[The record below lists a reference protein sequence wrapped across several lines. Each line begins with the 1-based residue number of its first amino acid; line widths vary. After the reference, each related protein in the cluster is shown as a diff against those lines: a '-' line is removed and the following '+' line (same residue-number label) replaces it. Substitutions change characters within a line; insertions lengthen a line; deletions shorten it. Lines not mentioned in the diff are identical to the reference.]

1 MCMDRNLV
9 WDGIFN
15 ARDLGG
21 LRTDDGHRTRWSAL
35 VRSDGPDRLTEVGWT
50 ALYEHGIRTIIDLRN
65 DDERGLGETTRPS
78 DLDIVHL
85 PLDPVDDHEFWDYYR
100 SSGLHGTPLY
110 YQPLLDRHPHL
121 MHAVVTAV
129 ARARPGGVLFHC
141 ASGRDRTGLAAI
153 LLLALVGVPAT
164 TIAEDYEIS
173 IERLPALYSAQG
185 RQNVEP
191 VIAGMLA
198 ARGASARDIVVST
211 VQSLTTEG
219 YLREL
224 AIPDQDLAALRV
236 RLLTT
241 D

>member
-1 MCMDRNLV
+1 
-9 WDGIFN
+9 
-15 ARDLGG
+15 
-21 LRTDDGHRTRWSAL
+21 
-35 VRSDGPDRLTEVGWT
+35 
-50 ALYEHGIRTIIDLRN
+50 
-65 DDERGLGETTRPS
+65 
-78 DLDIVHL
+78 
-85 PLDPVDDHEFWDYYR
+85 
-100 SSGLHGTPLY
+100 
-110 YQPLLDRHPHL
+110 
-121 MHAVVTAV
+121 
-129 ARARPGGVLFHC
+129 VLFHC
-141 ASGRDRTGLAAI
+141 ASGRDRTGLAAL
-153 LLLALVGVPAT
+153 LLLALVGVPST

-211 VQSLTTEG
+211 VQSLTTES

-224 AIPDQDLAALRV
+224 AISDQDLAALRI